1 MRLLLFGTG
10 ALASLLGARLARDR
24 RHTVTLAGTWPE
36 ALAQVAACGIEAHE
50 PDASFTS
57 RPAVCRSDGPLP
69 DADVAL
75 VLVKAWQSARVVAP
89 LRRAVERGA
98 APFTFQ
104 NGLGLRDDLALALDG
119 PVGLGVASVGALL
132 EAPGRV
138 RSAGPGRVALA
149 AERALLPCAERLA
162 RALSETGTPAEV
174 EADPRATQWRKLVAN
189 AAINALTALHGVPN
203 GALLTRPELRAQM
216 EAAAREA
223 GAVASAL
230 GVDLAADP
238 AELARAVA
246 RATASNRSSMLQDL
260 ERGQPTE
267 VDALNGAVV
276 HEARRLGLSTPVNER
291 LWQAVLASG
300 AGARA

>member
-1 MRLLLFGTG
+1 MLIALQNAFFELLH
-10 ALASLLGARLARDR
+10 AASLEEAVVRTVR
-24 RHTVTLAGTWPE
+24 RGGDTDT
-36 ALAQVAACGIEAHE
+36 
-50 PDASFTS
+50 
-57 RPAVCRSDGPLP
+57 
-69 DADVAL
+69 
-75 VLVKAWQSARVVAP
+75 
-89 LRRAVERGA
+89 
-98 APFTFQ
+98 
-104 NGLGLRDDLALALDG
+104 
-119 PVGLGVASVGALL
+119 
-132 EAPGRV
+132 
-138 RSAGPGRVALA
+138 
-149 AERALLPCAERLA
+149 
-162 RALSETGTPAEV
+162 
-174 EADPRATQWRKLVAN
+174 N
-189 AAINALTALHGVPN
+189 AAIC

-300 AGARA
+300 SASSTACMACRRAWASRSPAS